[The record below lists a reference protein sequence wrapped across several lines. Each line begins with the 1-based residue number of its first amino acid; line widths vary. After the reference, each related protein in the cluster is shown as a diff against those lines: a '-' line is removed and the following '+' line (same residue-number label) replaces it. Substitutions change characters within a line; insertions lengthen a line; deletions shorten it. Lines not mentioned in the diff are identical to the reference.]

1 MRAVM
6 LTLASLGALAL
17 AVPAFAQ
24 SPLVA
29 PFSAAKPGK
38 TAAPWMPVKI
48 NDRKK
53 PTDYDFVDDGG
64 VTVLHASADA
74 AASMLGVPLN
84 VDPKKTPVLEW
95 RWRVSGLVADADNAI
110 ASKEDSPARVVLEFD
125 GDMSKL
131 GFADRTKAKLAGNL
145 SGRDLPYATLMY
157 VWANAAPVGT
167 VIPNPHTNRVQMI
180 VVSSGAGGVG
190 KWQSIKRN
198 VVDDYKRAFNE
209 EPGVLKSLTVLT
221 DTDNTGAKV
230 EAWYGDI
237 KLTAP

>member
-1 MRAVM
+1 MRAVLLM
-6 LTLASLGALAL
+6 LASLGALAL
-17 AVPAFAQ
+17 AGPAPAQ

-29 PFSAAKPGK
+29 PFSASKAGKPV
-38 TAAPWMPVKI
+38 APGVPVKI

-53 PTDYDFVDDGG
+53 PTDYAYVDDGG
-64 VTVLHASADA
+64 VTVLHASADS

-84 VDPKKTPVLEW
+84 VDAKKTPVLEW
-95 RWRVSGLVADADNAI
+95 RWRVAGLVPDADNAV
-110 ASKEDSPARVVLEFD
+110 AAKEDAPARVILEFD

-131 GFADRTKAKLAGNL
+131 GFGDRTRAKLAGNL

-157 VWANAAPVGT
+157 VWASSAPVGT

-190 KWQSIKRN
+190 KWQSLKRN

-221 DTDNTGAKV
+221 DTDNTGTKV